1 MDVDMTGA
9 ALSGPSSGMD
19 AARSYLVSPVMQTRI
34 QAAAPSAPLADRIHA
49 GDRRAEAEL
58 VSRYRRGL
66 VLMLTRRCGDAFL
79 AEDVAHDALF
89 RVIERLRDRP
99 LDAPDGLDA
108 YVHATAKHMATGT
121 LRKDAR
127 RRTDPDLDAVLEAH
141 ANDEA
146 QWSRVFREE
155 MWSRIES
162 VIGELSGRDQRILR
176 GLLFEMKDKET
187 MLRELGIAAAA
198 YDVAVH
204 RAKARLLQ
212 RLEALL
218 G

>member
-1 MDVDMTGA
+1 MDVGMIGA
-9 ALSGPSSGMD
+9 AVSGRPSGME
-19 AARSYLVSPVMQTRI
+19 AARPFQVSPLMQTRI
-34 QAAAPSAPLADRIHA
+34 QATALPALLADRIHA
-49 GDRRAEAEL
+49 GDQQAEAEL

-66 VLMLTRRCGDAFL
+66 VLMLARRCGDAFL
-79 AEDVAHDALF
+79 AEDVAHDALC
-89 RVIERLRDRP
+89 RVIERLRERP
-99 LDAPDGLDA
+99 LDEPEGLDA

-127 RRTDPDLDAVLEAH
+127 RRTDPDLDAVLAAH

-155 MWSRIES
+155 MWARIEIA
-162 VIGELSGRDQRILR
+162 IGELSDRDARLLR
-176 GLLFEMKDKET
+176 GLLFEMKDKEA
-187 MLRELGIAAAA
+187 MLHELEITAAA
-198 YDVAVH
+198 YDVTIH
-204 RAKARLLQ
+204 RAKARLLR